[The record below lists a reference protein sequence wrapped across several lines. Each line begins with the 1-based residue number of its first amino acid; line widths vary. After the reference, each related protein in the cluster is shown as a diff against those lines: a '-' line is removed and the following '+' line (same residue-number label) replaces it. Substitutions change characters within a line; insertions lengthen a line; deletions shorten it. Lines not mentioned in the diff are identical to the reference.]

1 MKQAK
6 ELSEL
11 QSDDLLKLKDE
22 KGEIIYRKDS
32 FR

>member
-1 MKQAK
+1 MRQAK
-6 ELSEL
+6 ILSESK
-11 QSDDLLKLKDE
+11 SDDLIKLKDE